1 LSAVPFGLLDD
12 LAERRH
18 LPLWATFS
26 AQASA
31 RSGHLLIVGGPSSGK
46 TSALHSLALALALC
60 HSPQE
65 VHLYG
70 LSLGGRGLEL
80 LEALPHAE
88 RVVYGVE
95 GERVRRLFGRLLA
108 LLDERQSGRASA
120 WPAVVLLLDGY
131 EAFRDTYYE
140 THLAD
145 LERLIA
151 EGRAAALYVILTV
164 GHIGALSERLRT
176 LLPQRL
182 ALQPASAA
190 NLTLILGT
198 RAPTF
203 SERAWAAGRGISAQA
218 LPLLAQ
224 VAQAGELA
232 EMAKA
237 MRQAAPQAP
246 SPLRELP
253 ARLAWAWGESPA
265 QALWGVWDDDAL
277 TPFHLDAQAEGGQF
291 MVQGGPHS
299 GKTSALYLAALLA
312 CWHARPADL
321 RLALLDVAG
330 RSLPPL
336 LALPHATRL
345 IQDEDGLRAALAALQ
360 DESAPPTLFLI
371 DDFDLAA
378 EALGGSAAWRGLRAW
393 ISRNAPQRASLWTA
407 GAFERAGDPLARLLL
422 LRRVGLELLAH
433 QAQARRAG
441 PRRPPAPPGRAL
453 FSGYQRQGVV
463 QLATL
468 DREAAL
474 HAIQARWQGQSAS
487 PWPAAVPAPAP
498 SAAEDAAWAI
508 DSAGLL
514 RDLLGQDEE
523 DS

>member
-1 LSAVPFGLLDD
+1 VLAPPLPERADLSQVIALAGSAPRWDGAGWRGEARPLSAVPFGLLDD

-31 RSGHLLIVGGPSSGK
+31 RSGHLLIIGGPSSVK
-46 TSALHSLALALALC
+46 TSALQSLALAIALH

-70 LSLGGRGLEL
+70 LSLGGRGLEA

-108 LLDERQSGRASA
+108 LLDERQSGRAAA

-151 EGRAAALYVILTV
+151 EGRAAALYVILTA

-182 ALQPASAA
+182 ALQPSSPADLA
-190 NLTLILGT
+190 LILGT

-218 LPLLAQ
+218 QPLLAQ
-224 VAQAGELA
+224 VALPDALA
-232 EMAKA
+232 QVAEA
-237 MRQAAPQAP
+237 MRRAAPQAP
-246 SPLRELP
+246 SPLRALP
-253 ARLAWAWGESPA
+253 ARVAWAWGDTPA

-277 TPFHLDAQAEGGQF
+277 TPLHLDAQAEGGQF

-299 GKTSALYLAALLA
+299 GKTSALVLAALLA
-312 CWHARPADL
+312 CWHSPPAAL
-321 RLALLDVAG
+321 RLALLDVTG
-330 RSLPPL
+330 RSLSPL
-336 LALPHATRL
+336 LALPHPARL
-345 IQDEDGLRAALAALQ
+345 IQDEDGLRATLDALQ
-360 DESAPPTLFLI
+360 QPPDEGAPSTLFLI

-378 EALGGSAAWRGLRAW
+378 EALGSSVAWRGLRAW
-393 ISRNAPQRASLWTA
+393 FSRSAPQRASLWAA

-422 LRRVGLELLAH
+422 LRRVGFELLAH
-433 QAQARRAG
+433 QAQAHRSG
-441 PRRPPAPPGRAL
+441 PRRPPRPAGPRPVQRLWPPGRRTV
-453 FSGYQRQGVV
+453 G
-463 QLATL
+463 LA
-468 DREAAL
+468 RP
-474 HAIQARWQGQSAS
+474 R
-487 PWPAAVPAPAP
+487 
-498 SAAEDAAWAI
+498 
-508 DSAGLL
+508 
-514 RDLLGQDEE
+514 
-523 DS
+523 